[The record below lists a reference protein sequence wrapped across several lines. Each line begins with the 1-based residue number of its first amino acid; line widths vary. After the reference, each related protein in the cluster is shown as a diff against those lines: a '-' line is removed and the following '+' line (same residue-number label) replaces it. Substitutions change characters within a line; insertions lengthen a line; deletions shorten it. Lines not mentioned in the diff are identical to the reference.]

1 MSKHLFV
8 KCTNVHLCSLAMV
21 MLLLFL
27 PSMAIKAASQ
37 SLTVSG
43 VVTSAT
49 DKMPLIG
56 VSVLVK
62 GTTNGTITD
71 FDGNYSLGVEK
82 GQTLVFSY
90 IGFVTQEIVVA
101 DQKTLNVEM
110 KEDTET
116 LEEVVVVGYGVQKKK
131 LVTGATVQV
140 KGESLA
146 KMNTNSPLQAMQGQ
160 TPGVNISSTSGQPG
174 SDMKVSIR
182 GLGTV
187 GNASPLYLIDGVG
200 GDIST
205 LNPADIESI
214 DVLKDA
220 ASAAIYGAQA
230 ANGVVLITT
239 KSGKEGKAQIA
250 FDAYYGVQNVARKA
264 DMLNAQEYMTIMDE
278 QAVNSGNA
286 PYDWS
291 SFKSIYDANGN
302 VYDTDWVD
310 SMFKDNAQTQSYTLG
325 VTGGSKTSTYAMSL
339 GYMSQEGIVGGKD
352 VSNYERYNF
361 RINSEH
367 KIFKDSDL
375 LKVGEQVSFVYK
387 LNNGVSVGNQYNNTL
402 RGAFS
407 TSPLSP
413 IYSDNN
419 IYDSPYNDTSN
430 SDWYNG
436 DGNPYGLMMTNTNN
450 ENKNAV
456 FSGNVYAE
464 LQPVKNLKLRTVF
477 GAVYGS
483 SEYRSFTPMYQF
495 SIYSYNNTRTS
506 ASQNMSHS
514 LGMTWTNTA
523 TYDWKV
529 KDHAFNALIGMEVYQ
544 YSGTYLS
551 AGTGTLREGF
561 DDWDHAYVANGTA
574 SSADDGMSVDGYPQ
588 DESRSVSYFG
598 RFGWNWKE
606 TYMINATLRA
616 DGSSKFARGKR
627 YGVFPSVSA
636 GWTISNEKFME
647 TTQNWLDFLKLRISW
662 GQVGNQNI
670 DNYQYTGTLREGFDD
685 WDHAY
690 VANGTASSADDG
702 MSVDG
707 YPQDESRS
715 VSYFGRFGWNW
726 KETYMINA
734 TLRADGSSKFA
745 RGKRYG
751 VFPSVS
757 AGWTISNEKFMETT
771 QNWLDFLK
779 LRISWGQVGN
789 QNIDNYQYTAPITS
803 SNTHYIFGT
812 NYGASAQSG
821 YWGAY
826 PSRLAN
832 SDVTWETSEQTN
844 IGIDA
849 RFLRSRLSLTADF
862 YIKTTKDWLV
872 EAPILATAGTGAPYI
887 NGGDVKNTGIEL
899 ALNWNDQIGSDF
911 SYNVGINGAYNK
923 NKVGNIP
930 TEDGI
935 IHGDVNML
943 YDNSPEFYR
952 AENGHAIGYFWGYQT
967 AGIFQNKE
975 QIANWNA
982 DGKHGILQSD
992 PQPGDVIYVDQNQD
1006 GIIDDNDKV
1015 DLGNGT
1021 PDFTY
1026 GFNLGFNYK
1035 NFDFS
1040 LVAYGAAGNQIV
1052 QSYRNHANSKANYT
1066 SAILDRWTGEGTSN
1080 RIPRVTNTN
1089 INWQFS
1095 DLYIQDG
1102 DYLRISNITLGYDFA
1117 KLINVKA
1124 ISQARLYFQVQNAFT
1139 FTKYDGMDPEIGYGT
1154 SDWVSG
1160 IDLGYYPRPRTF
1172 LVGVNLKF

>member
-1 MSKHLFV
+1 MSKHLFR
-8 KCTNVHLCSLAMV
+8 KCTFVHMCFLAMA
-21 MLLLFL
+21 MLLCF
-27 PSMAIKAASQ
+27 PASGVNAAPASQ
-37 SLTVSG
+37 ENLTVSG
-43 VVTSAT
+43 VVTSAA
-49 DKMPLIG
+49 DQLPLIG
-56 VSVLVK
+56 VSVQVK
-62 GTTNGTITD
+62 GTSNGSITD
-71 FDGNYSLGVEK
+71 LDGNYSVSVAS

-90 IGFVTQEIVVA
+90 IGFKTQEIQITN
-101 DQKTLNVEM
+101 QKTLNVVME
-110 KEDTET
+110 EDSET
-116 LEEVVVVGYGVQKKK
+116 LDEVVVVGYGVQKKK

-140 KGESLA
+140 KGETLA

-174 SDMKVSIR
+174 ESMKVSIR

-239 KSGKEGKAQIA
+239 KSGKAGKAQIS
-250 FDAYYGVQNVARKA
+250 FDAYYGWQTQARKA
-264 DMLNAQEYMTIMDE
+264 DMLNAQEYMMIMDE

-291 SFKSIYDANGN
+291 SYESIYDANGN
-302 VYDTDWVD
+302 VYDTDWVN
-310 SMFKDNAQTQSYTLG
+310 SMFQNNAQTQSYTLG
-325 VTGGSKTSTYAMSL
+325 ITGGSETSTYAMSL

-367 KIFKDSDL
+367 KLFKDSDL

-387 LNNGVSVGNQYNNTL
+387 MNNGISVGNQYNNTL
-402 RGAFS
+402 RGAFG
-407 TSPLSP
+407 TSPLAP

-419 IYDSPYNDTSN
+419 IYDSPYNDTTN
-430 SDWYNG
+430 SDWYNA
-436 DGNPYGLMMTNTNN
+436 DGNPYGSMMTNSNN
-450 ENKNAV
+450 ENKDV
-456 FSGNVYAE
+456 TFSGNVYAE
-464 LQPVKNLKLRTVF
+464 LQPIKNLKFRTVF
-477 GAVYGS
+477 GAVYTTN
-483 SEYRSFTPMYQF
+483 EYRSFSPLYQF
-495 SIYSYNNTRTS
+495 SIYSFNNTRTS
-506 ASQNMSHS
+506 AAQNMSHG
-514 LGMTWTNTA
+514 LTMTWTNTA
-523 TYDWKV
+523 TYDWTV
-529 KDHAFNALIGMEVYQ
+529 GEHAFNALLGMEMSR
-544 YSGTYLS
+544 YSGTYLR
-551 AGTGTLREGF
+551 GTTGMLRDGF
-561 DDWDHAYVANGTA
+561 DDWDHAYLDNGTA
-574 SSADDGMSVDGYPQ
+574 TSADNGLGAAGHPN
-588 DESRSVSYFG
+588 DETRTVSYFA

-606 TYMINATLRA
+606 TYMINATVRT
-616 DGSSKFARGKR
+616 DGSSRFARGNR

-636 GWTISNEKFME
+636 GWTISNEAFME
-647 TTQNWLDFLKLRISW
+647 DTHDWLDFLKLR
-662 GQVGNQNI
+662 V
-670 DNYQYTGTLREGFDD
+670 
-685 WDHAY
+685 
-690 VANGTASSADDG
+690 
-702 MSVDG
+702 
-707 YPQDESRS
+707 
-715 VSYFGRFGWNW
+715 
-726 KETYMINA
+726 
-734 TLRADGSSKFA
+734 
-745 RGKRYG
+745 
-751 VFPSVS
+751 
-757 AGWTISNEKFMETT
+757 
-771 QNWLDFLK
+771 
-779 LRISWGQVGN
+779 SWGQVGN

-803 SNTHYIFGT
+803 SNTHYIFG
-812 NYGASAQSG
+812 NQVGADAQSG
-821 YWGAY
+821 FWGAY

-832 SDVTWETSEQTN
+832 EDVTWETSEQTN

-899 ALNWNDQIGSDF
+899 ALTWNDQIGKDF
-911 SYNVGINGAYNK
+911 SYNVGVNGAYNK
-923 NKVGNIP
+923 NKVGDIP

-935 IHGDVNML
+935 IHGDINML
-943 YDNSPEFYR
+943 YDNTPEFYR
-952 AENGHAIGYFWGYQT
+952 ASNGHPIGYFWGYQT
-967 AGIFQNKE
+967 AGIFQNKQ
-975 QIANWNA
+975 QIEDWRAAGN
-982 DGKHGILQSD
+982 GILQAD
-992 PQPGDVIYVDQNQD
+992 LQPGDVIYVDQDHN
-1006 GIIDDNDKV
+1006 GVIDDNDKV

-1026 GFNLGFNYK
+1026 GFNLGFSYK
-1035 NFDFS
+1035 NFDFA
-1040 LVAYGAAGNQIV
+1040 LNAYGAAGNQIV
-1052 QSYRNHANSKANYT
+1052 QSYRNHANSHSNYT
-1066 SAILDRWTGEGTSN
+1066 SAILGRWTGEGTSN
-1080 RIPRVTNTN
+1080 RIPRVTETN

-1102 DYLRISNITLGYDFA
+1102 DYLRISNITIGYDFA
-1117 KLINVKA
+1117 KLINLKA